1 MLSVT
6 TVTKS
11 TVMSVTKVTDAIG
24 NTVRKPTVISTTK
37 VTNAIGNHGNISH
50 KETAELQL
58 HSFLSPA
65 MDGGISS
72 QLHAPAVLPSVNS
85 IHYPR
90 RWRLGGPQRWSVLPL
105 SYSNAGPSNP
115 QRSPLHRLRYHGPRC

>member
-6 TVTKS
+6 TVTKP
-11 TVMSVTKVTDAIG
+11 TVMSV
-24 NTVRKPTVISTTK
+24 TK

-50 KETAELQL
+50 KERAELQL

-65 MDGGISS
+65 LDGGISS

-85 IHYPR
+85 LRYPQR
-90 RWRLGGPQRWSVLPL
+90 LRLGGPQSWSVLPL
-105 SYSNAGPSNP
+105 PGFERRTVQSASTIPTALSRAPVLTQSVCYFCQILSKTGT
-115 QRSPLHRLRYHGPRC
+115 QRQS